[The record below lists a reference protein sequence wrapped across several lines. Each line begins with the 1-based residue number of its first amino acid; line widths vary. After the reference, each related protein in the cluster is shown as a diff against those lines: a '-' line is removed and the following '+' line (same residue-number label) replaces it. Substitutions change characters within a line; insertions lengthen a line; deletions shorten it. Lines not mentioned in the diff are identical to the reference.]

1 MPFHEGGGCKSL
13 RVNGKSA
20 ITNLINLQLLHNMSH
35 IFLMQD
41 HFTERMQVLATR
53 RTELDRQVNK
63 NFQIEAS
70 DKASEKTKSPEKV
83 S

>member
-1 MPFHEGGGCKSL
+1 
-13 RVNGKSA
+13 
-20 ITNLINLQLLHNMSH
+20 MSH

-41 HFTERMQVLATR
+41 HFTERMQDLATR